1 MTFFSGCTLRL
12 VDASDYHP
20 WLFGVFAWLR
30 FLSELLTPGHAEAIV
45 DASWLPDLPVS
56 STTHPRRLLT
66 LLLSACH
73 PVGLV
78 SPVFRR
84 RSPFGAREPPSLL
97 EGSQARCVC
106 YPGGACTASSTR
118 IMLLICCRHSD
129 YRRFG
134 EPSSRPPRTL
144 FRAHCSRVA
153 RTPREATPRCRFSSA
168 HPGV

>member
-30 FLSELLTPGHAEAIV
+30 FLSELLTPGHAETIV

-56 STTHPRRLLT
+56 FTAHPRRLLT
-66 LLLSACH
+66 HLLTACH

-84 RSPFGAREPPSLL
+84 RSPFGAREPHSLL
-97 EGSQARCVC
+97 EGSQARRVC
-106 YPGGACTASSTR
+106 YPGCAYTVPSTVSYF
-118 IMLLICCRHSD
+118 LPAAFTLDCCGLS
-129 YRRFG
+129 
-134 EPSSRPPRTL
+134 EPSPRPPRAL
-144 FRAHCSRVA
+144 FGAHGSCA
-153 RTPREATPRCRFSSA
+153 AHAPREATPRRRFSSA
-168 HPGV
+168 HPGG